1 MIQLMTFPVVF
12 VFVEYSGVVKNAQ
25 MVLIINCW
33 MIMLLPFFSWSWR
46 GIIGCQSLDRRR
58 PSSMSWPPPA
68 QAGRG
73 HQPLVFSHCNS
84 GVLAYDSMRIC
95 TASVFSWNF
104 PVVFWTKVFTLKY
117 FAFLSAYPSPRY
129 FIQLIFGKKYLQ
141 KAIHVSITLLNKIYS
156 EGDHN
161 FGEYSNLSVAWYI
174 LLVSVVL

>member
-1 MIQLMTFPVVF
+1 
-12 VFVEYSGVVKNAQ
+12 
-25 MVLIINCW
+25 
-33 MIMLLPFFSWSWR
+33 MIMLLPFVSWSWR

-95 TASVFSWNF
+95 SASVFF
-104 PVVFWTKVFTLKY
+104 LK
-117 FAFLSAYPSPRY
+117 FSSRFLDKSFHPEIFCLFSAYPSPRY

-161 FGEYSNLSVAWYI
+161 FGEYSNLSVA
-174 LLVSVVL
+174 